1 MTPDLLAIL
10 RCPFCGTALEV
21 IDNAALRHVD
31 GTIETGVL
39 GCQCC
44 AFPVVAGIPVLIAD
58 DRVREAM
65 HALEAGH
72 EGTALARLL
81 DLDDVRRKAFEAA
94 MSGASPTYRDVLA
107 ILSQDAEGTYFVY
120 RFSDPTYVAA
130 QGLVRALARHPRL
143 CQRMIDVCGG
153 SGHLTRDLLTA
164 RPRDGVV
171 LADVYFAKLWLA
183 ARFVAPGCQ
192 PVCCDGNAPLPF
204 ARDTFSL
211 AMLSDAF
218 PYIWHKRML
227 ADELVRLAGAD
238 GVVAMPHL
246 HSSLGF
252 NHSAGM
258 TLTPDAYRDLFAALG
273 PRLFPD
279 RQLLDGILD
288 HGAVDLSQDVSADQL
303 GEEPAVTLIA
313 SRRDDVFTRHELPE
327 VANLTGELRVNPL
340 YAIEW
345 DGQRSTLTLTFP
357 SPEYEEEFGE
367 CRRFLPD
374 RVAVAA
380 DLRGVLNRSLVG
392 ADHAELRRRRVLI
405 DAPFGYY

>member
-1 MTPDLLAIL
+1 MTADLLAIL

-21 IDNAALRHVD
+21 IDNAALRRVD
-31 GTIETGVL
+31 GAIETGVI

-72 EGTALARLL
+72 EDAALARLL
-81 DLDDVRRKAFEAA
+81 GLDDARRTAFEAA
-94 MSGASPTYRDVLA
+94 MAGASPTYRDVLA
-107 ILSQDAEGTYFVY
+107 ILSEDAEGTYFVY

-130 QGLVRALARHPRL
+130 QGLVRALTQHARLGR
-143 CQRMIDVCGG
+143 RMIDVCGG
-153 SGHLTRDLLTA
+153 SGHLTRDLLA
-164 RPRDGVV
+164 SHPRDGVV

-183 ARFVAPGCQ
+183 GRFVAPGCE

-211 AMLSDAF
+211 AVLSDAF

-227 ADELVRLAGAD
+227 ADELVRLAGAE

-258 TLTPDAYRDLFAALG
+258 TLTPEAYRDLFSALR
-273 PRLFPD
+273 PRLYRD
-279 RQLLDGILD
+279 RQLLDGVLEN
-288 HGAVDLSQDVSADQL
+288 GAVDLSQDTPADQL
-303 GEEPAVTLIA
+303 DDEPAVTLVA
-313 SRRDDVFTRHELPE
+313 SRVDDVFTRHVLPD
-327 VANLTGELRVNPL
+327 VTDITGELRVNPL

-345 DGQRSTLTLTFP
+345 DGRRSTLTLGFP
-357 SPEYEEEFGE
+357 TPEYEEEFGE
-367 CRRFLPD
+367 SRRFLPD

-380 DLRGVLNRSLVG
+380 DLRGALTPALVG
-392 ADHAELRRRRVLI
+392 GDYVELRRRRVLI
-405 DAPFGYY
+405 DAPYGYY